1 MKSTTAHY
9 IILALSVVIVVLAAI
24 SLSQKKEKYTPLFY
38 RSKMSPSS
46 ANAIYQGSNQCQQA
60 VQNYCQLTNK
70 TQRILGD
77 VSYEGVAQGVYQ
89 SCGPQFPTEEICAAQ
104 NPMYRLTP
112 GDMVVGGTH
121 NNLL

>member
-9 IILALSVVIVVLAAI
+9 IILALSLVIVVLAAI
-24 SLSQKKEKYTPLFY
+24 SLSKKAERYTPLFY
-38 RSKMSPSS
+38 RSKMSPAS
-46 ANAIYQGSNQCQQA
+46 AGAIYRGSEGCQQA
-60 VQNYCQLTNK
+60 VKNYCQLTDK
-70 TQRILGD
+70 TQRILGG

-104 NPMYRLTP
+104 DPMYRLTP
-112 GDMVVGGTH
+112 GDMVLGGTH